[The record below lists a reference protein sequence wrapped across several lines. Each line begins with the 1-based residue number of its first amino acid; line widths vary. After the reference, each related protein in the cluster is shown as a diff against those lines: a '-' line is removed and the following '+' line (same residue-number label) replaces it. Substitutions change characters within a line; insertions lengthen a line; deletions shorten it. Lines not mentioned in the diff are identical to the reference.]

1 MLFCLSRKRRGHSR
15 AHDDV
20 NEEFIGLFKPILGRG
35 KPTHARME
43 KISKNLVLLRDNKA
57 ELRAASGIRQ
67 KKDNDEKGSP
77 ADEVEICIAYFKE
90 IKVLDNTARKVDSVF
105 KLSERK
111 MPEKERKKIMNLYGR
126 IESRSLEHTLS
137 KFLPKAL
144 SDLQKGVPSKK
155 DDDDDEDDDLLEHID
170 LDNEEWQARE
180 GDDDREIRPDFF

>member
-1 MLFCLSRKRRGHSR
+1 MVAILGRFYQKECVHPGVVIIRSSRANIFNYCIMLFCLSRKRRGHSR

-43 KISKNLVLLRDNKA
+43 KFSKNLLLLRDNQA

-90 IKVLDNTARKVDSVF
+90 IKVLDNTARKVDSFF

-111 MPEKERKKIMNLYGR
+111 MPEKDRKKNINTPSGLAQLNR
-126 IESRSLEHTLS
+126 VLIFHKFRTL
-137 KFLPKAL
+137 K
-144 SDLQKGVPSKK
+144 QY
-155 DDDDDEDDDLLEHID
+155 LLCT
-170 LDNEEWQARE
+170 
-180 GDDDREIRPDFF
+180 